1 MKKKHGEALK
11 GTFLKKKNSIDAPWF
26 GCKKH
31 PKKKTK
37 KIYRKLKMRKRFNAA
52 KITKEKKIE
61 INFREKNSKEISFRQ
76 NLHKIIKKK

>member
-1 MKKKHGEALK
+1 
-11 GTFLKKKNSIDAPWF
+11 
-26 GCKKH
+26 
-31 PKKKTK
+31 
-37 KIYRKLKMRKRFNAA
+37 MRKRFNAA